1 MLQYIFLQA
10 AQPQGGGGFITMLFP
25 FLILIVFYFFLIRPQ
40 MKRQK
45 DQQKF
50 VESLKEGMEVVT
62 NSGIIGRITKID
74 GNVVRLMVD
83 EKTFIRVVKQ
93 SITGEYKPA

>member
-1 MLQYIFLQA
+1 MLTYILLQGA
-10 AQPQGGGGFITMLFP
+10 PGGGGFGLNMIFMVAMFGVL
-25 FLILIVFYFFLIRPQ
+25 YFFMIRPQ
-40 MKRQK
+40 VKRQRE
-45 DQQKF
+45 QQTF
-50 VESLKEGMEVVT
+50 IESLREGMEVVT

-93 SITGEYKPA
+93 SITGEYKPAA

>member
-1 MLQYIFLQA
+1 MLQFIFLQA
-10 AQPQGGGGFITMLFP
+10 AQPGGSAFISMLFP

-45 DQQKF
+45 ETQKF
-50 VESLKEGMEVVT
+50 QEGLREGMEVVT
-62 NSGIIGRITKID
+62 NAGIIGKITKID
-74 GNVVRLMVD
+74 GNVVRLMID
-83 EKTFIRVVKQ
+83 EKTFMRVVRQ